1 MMMLFYH
8 LSNFYLFLQFLKRVL
23 LYLQM
28 QKFRIFIF
36 LFFIALAGSAQ
47 KKWTLQECVQYAMD
61 NNISIKQSGLQSDL
75 GAITYKQS
83 KLSQIPSA
91 NFSNSDGYRFGKSQ
105 NPSTGILENQN
116 YFTVGLN
123 LQTSAEIFNW
133 FSKRNTI
140 LANQWSLEA
149 SKAATEKLK
158 DDIALSVANS
168 YLQVLLSREQEKIA
182 EVQVKQSR
190 TQLDIVNKQVAAG
203 TLPELNAVEIES
215 QLANDT
221 SNLITA
227 TGNVAQAKYVLM
239 SYMNVDAADSFDI
252 DEPPINKIPLEPIGD
267 LQPQDVYASALKN
280 LPQQRMNDMNIK
292 AAEKN
297 MLAAKGALYPS
308 ISAFGSLGNNYGY
321 SRTPYYTQ
329 VPNGYQPSGLVVT
342 DGMGNIISGYN
353 IQQPVFT
360 NGKKMYITSPGFG
373 TQFKDNFGQTIGLS
387 ISVPIFNGWQ
397 GKASYQRSKIN
408 VKNLEYQKDLDNKT
422 LKQDIYQAYN
432 AAVVAREK
440 FTSSAK
446 AVESAQKTY
455 DFTLLRYNVG
465 MIGTLE
471 LITNQNSLFTAKL
484 QYVLNQFDYIFKMKV
499 LEYYKGL
506 GLKLE

>member
-1 MMMLFYH
+1 
-8 LSNFYLFLQFLKRVL
+8 
-23 LYLQM
+23 M
-28 QKFRIFIF
+28 QKIIVAVFLLFIVTS
-36 LFFIALAGSAQ
+36 ASAQ
-47 KKWTLQECVQYAMD
+47 KKWSLQECVQYAMD
-61 NNISIKQSGLQSDL
+61 HNISIKQSGLQAGLS
-75 GAITYKQS
+75 AITYKQS
-83 KLSQIPSA
+83 KLSQIPNA

-133 FSKRNTI
+133 FSKKNAI

-149 SKAATEKLK
+149 AKASIDKLK
-158 DDIALSVANS
+158 NDIALSVANS
-168 YLQVLLSREQEKIA
+168 YLQILLAREQEKIA

-190 TQLDIVNKQVAAG
+190 TQLEIVNKQVAAG
-203 TLPELNAVEIES
+203 SLPELNAVEIES

-227 TGNVAQAKYVLM
+227 TGNVTQAKYVLM
-239 SYMNVDAADSFDI
+239 SYMNIDAADSFDI

-267 LQPQDVYASALKN
+267 LQPEDVYASALKN
-280 LPQQRMNDMNIK
+280 LPQQKMNDFNIK

-297 MLAAKGALYPS
+297 VLSARGALYPS
-308 ISAFGSLGNNYGY
+308 ISAFGGLSTSYGY
-321 SRTPYYTQ
+321 SRTPYFTQ
-329 VPNGYQPSGLVVT
+329 VLNGYKSSGLVVT
-342 DGMGNIISGYN
+342 DGMGNILN
-353 IQQPVFT
+353 DFDVQQPVFI
-360 NGKKMYITSPGFG
+360 NGQKKYITSPKFG
-373 TQFKDNFGQTIGLS
+373 TQFNDNFGQTIGLS

-408 VKNLEYQKDLDNKT
+408 LKNMEYQKELDDQT

-432 AAVVAREK
+432 AAIVAREK
-440 FTSSAK
+440 FASSAK

-484 QYVLNQFDYIFKMKV
+484 QYVSNQFDYIFKMKV
-499 LEYYKGL
+499 LEYYKGQ